1 MSNKKERSNKKEIS
15 IKCFLGTTEK
25 HGPFEKIGDQ
35 VLATKDHLETMA
47 QEWQRKSSLRIDV
60 VFN

>member
-1 MSNKKERSNKKEIS
+1 MIKMSNKKERSNKKEIS
-15 IKCFLGTTEK
+15 TKCFLGTTKE

-47 QEWQRKSSLRIDV
+47 QESQRKS
-60 VFN
+60 